1 VNTPD
6 TLPRLLLRNATT
18 MAARPAMRE
27 KRKGIWQA
35 DSWAAHA
42 EQVLALARG
51 LAAQGFARGDRLAVL
66 GDNRPPLY
74 RAMLAAQC
82 LGGVAVPVWP
92 DADNDWLAHVLGDA
106 GVSVVVAEDQDQVEK
121 LLGIKPLL
129 PALRLIVYTDPRGVH
144 HTDVP
149 FLFSLPDVVAR
160 GAQHAADIAAE
171 IAQGRAEDLVLLC
184 YETGAS
190 GAARGVMLS
199 HANLIAAATALAGAE
214 DVRPTDEIFSYLPMA
229 WIGDALY
236 STALGL
242 LIGFTCNCPE
252 DPETARRDLRE
263 IGPTILLAPPRI
275 WESLLDEIEIKA
287 AHATALKRHLCSHFL
302 RLADRDEEP
311 AASPEGALRRTPE
324 GALRRTFAEVLV
336 RGPLRDQIGLGRL
349 RWAHTG
355 GAALAPRVFGF
366 FRSLGIALKQ
376 SFGSATC
383 AGIATLPA
391 TGMADPDMRG
401 QPCPGIALRI
411 GNGGEVELRG
421 PAVCLGYYG
430 ESRPAPGADGW
441 WRTGDAG
448 RIESSGDLVIA
459 GRLADLGRL
468 EDGTAFA
475 PDRVEMALRGSP
487 FIADA
492 VAFGNERKFVA
503 ALIAINQV
511 IAGDWAQGNSLAYS
525 STADLLALPE
535 LRQLIQGEIERC
547 NARLPPALRVR
558 RYALL
563 ETVPAAVDTEAS
575 LSRVLQRR
583 FVHERHAGLAETLFL
598 AVPGAGET
606 PREAQE
612 VAHA

>member
-1 VNTPD
+1 MTTPD
-6 TLPRLLLRNATT
+6 TLPRLLLRNAST

-35 DSWAAHA
+35 DSWAEHA

-51 LAAQGFARGDRLAVL
+51 LAAHGFGRGDRLAVL

-74 RAMLAAQC
+74 RAQLAAQC

-92 DADNDWLAHVLGDA
+92 DADNDWLAHVLGNA
-106 GVSVVVAEDQDQVEK
+106 GVSIVVAEDQDQVEK
-121 LLGIKPLL
+121 LLDIKPGL

-149 FLFSLPDVVAR
+149 FLYSVQDIVAR
-160 GAQHAADIAAE
+160 GAQHGADIAAE
-171 IAQGRAEDLVLLC
+171 IAQGRAEDLALLC
-184 YETGAS
+184 YETGAR
-190 GAARGVMLS
+190 GVARGVMLS

-287 AHATALKRHLCSHFL
+287 AHATALKRHLCGQFL
-302 RLADRDEEP
+302 RLADGDEQP
-311 AASPEGALRRTPE
+311 AGVPEATLRKT
-324 GALRRTFAEVLV
+324 LAEVLV
-336 RGPLRDQIGLGRL
+336 RGPLRDQIGFGRL

-366 FRSLGIALKQ
+366 FRSLGVAVKQ
-376 SFGSATC
+376 SYGSATC

-391 TGMADPDMRG
+391 TGTADPDMRG

-411 GNGGEVELRG
+411 GDGGEVELRG
-421 PAVCLGYYG
+421 PGVCLGYYG
-430 ESRPAPGADGW
+430 EPPPAPGADGG

-475 PDRVEMALRGSP
+475 PDRVEMALRGSR

-492 VAFGNERKFVA
+492 VAFGDKKKFVV
-503 ALIAINQV
+503 ALVAINQV

-525 STADLLALPE
+525 SAADLLAVPE

-558 RYALL
+558 RYALM
-563 ETVPAAVDTEAS
+563 ETVPAAAGTEAS

-583 FVHERHAGLAETLFL
+583 FVHERHAGLAESLFL